1 MKQLTLKTVAL
12 VALTS
17 AQRSQTLAAL
27 DVNVM
32 KSDENGSEFIV
43 KENRLLWF
51 LCQPFQKLC
60 VHSTL
65 SCYVDKISNVRQ
77 AVGTSK
83 LFLSNI

>member
-17 AQRSQTLAAL
+17 AQRSQMLAAL

-32 KSDENGSEFIV
+32 KSNEKGSEFIV
-43 KENRLLWF
+43 QEILKTSKPGKAPVVVSLPAFPENG
-51 LCQPFQKLC
+51 KLC

-65 SCYVDKISNVRQ
+65 SCYV
-77 AVGTSK
+77 A
-83 LFLSNI
+83 